1 MPGVKHFLKINN
13 KKLDMQYAVRQVFST
28 SNNLIVINYHE
39 MGVLCLSPLTIQRRV
54 MLLPAEAKI
63 DGLPSMDNDGTEI
76 TFSSTSP
83 DPEYVD
89 TCDCEVDHP
98 AELLLGADLTLVLP
112 GIVDI
117 CVSREERELRV

>member
-1 MPGVKHFLKINN
+1 
-13 KKLDMQYAVRQVFST
+13 MQYAVRQVFST
-28 SNNLIVINYHE
+28 SNNLIDINYHE

-63 DGLPSMDNDGTEI
+63 DGLPSMDNDGTEM

-98 AELLLGADLTLVLP
+98 AELPLGADLTLVLP
-112 GIVDI
+112 RIVNI

>member
-28 SNNLIVINYHE
+28 SNNLIDINYHE

-76 TFSSTSP
+76 TF
-83 DPEYVD
+83 
-89 TCDCEVDHP
+89 
-98 AELLLGADLTLVLP
+98 
-112 GIVDI
+112 
-117 CVSREERELRV
+117 